1 MTATIIKFPWRDF
14 PVTAPKG
21 STARIYIL
29 PVVHI
34 ERGISPNDLLMI
46 AAANFIAARRRNKLK
61 KLPKVLSLLR

>member
-21 STARIYIL
+21 GTARIIIL
-29 PVVHI
+29 PVVRN
-34 ERGISPNDLLMI
+34 ERGTGPNDLLMI
-46 AAANFIAARRRNKLK
+46 AAAGCIAARRRNKLK